1 MYGSIAFFNELSREI
16 FCLFAIPFFM
26 RYFPSTAVGL
36 GGATALDA
44 TLPIIQKSGSIQVV
58 PLAISFGFITNL
70 VVPILLAFFIGLT

>member
-58 PLAISFGFITNL
+58 PLAISFGFIINL

>member
-44 TLPIIQKSGSIQVV
+44 TLPIIQKSGSI
-58 PLAISFGFITNL
+58 
-70 VVPILLAFFIGLT
+70 